1 MDIVASTVII
11 VINIKGVEAIDSCCR
26 LARLSLQNSCLI
38 AHSEPIWN
46 ASVAISNLWLEM
58 QNAECSETTRQPDR
72 GGMHKKML
80 HKYFRGA
87 SVSQNSACSLPR
99 LIEASEKDDTRV
111 QHI

>member
-58 QNAECSETTRQPDR
+58 QNAQRLLANLIGVGCT
-72 GGMHKKML
+72 KKCYTNISAGQVSVKIQ
-80 HKYFRGA
+80 HAHSHA
-87 SVSQNSACSLPR
+87 S
-99 LIEASEKDDTRV
+99 
-111 QHI
+111 